1 LPPTA
6 KAIDALRLMHD
17 GGFRH
22 VPVVLD
28 EIVVGVVS
36 NEDFRDSERDRL
48 EQETGVW
55 QHMR

>member
-1 LPPTA
+1 
-6 KAIDALRLMHD
+6 MHD
-17 GGFRH
+17 GGLRH